1 MTRARLIALI
11 FALAQ
16 PLCSAQFPDGAG
28 IFNRQCALCHRPDSG
43 TRAPAP
49 AVLRELPQAN
59 ILRALQD
66 GPMRDQGDL
75 LNEAER
81 EAVARYLGKPDQ
93 QQEQITGFCSS
104 QTPWTEDGPGWN
116 GWSTGTANRRFQP
129 AEVAKLAKDKVPQL
143 KLKWAFGYTGS
154 SAINSQPTLFA
165 GRVFTSTEDGTVY
178 SLDARS
184 GCIEWTFK
192 APVGARAAPVI
203 DSTDELAIVGD
214 TTGTIWAL
222 EAKTGKVVWNTR
234 ADKHVGA
241 KITAAPLLIEDRLY
255 VPVSSDE
262 EGRAMN
268 PHYACCT
275 FRGSVVA
282 LDVKTGKQIWKTYTI
297 PEEAHRVGT
306 NPVGVPVWGPSGAS
320 VWSTP
325 TADLKRHA
333 LYVGTGN
340 SYADPPDPNS
350 DAVMAFDM
358 ATGRRLWSRQL
369 TASDRWNCACLIKEV
384 QNCPLKAGDDYDF
397 GSPPMLV
404 ERGDGH
410 DLLVIGQKSGVIHAL
425 DPERQGEIVWQTRI
439 GKGGPLGGIE
449 WGGASDGT
457 LVYFPVSDWQDSH
470 PEEGGGLFAL
480 RIATGEKVWY
490 APPAKPACVK
500 LPGCSQ
506 AQFTPPSAIP
516 GVVFVGSQDGHLRAH
531 DAADGTVLWDFN
543 TVRDFASVD
552 GIKAHGGSI
561 GAPGPTIANG
571 MVFVDAGYGGLHG
584 NALLAF
590 SVDGK

>member
-1 MTRARLIALI
+1 MMRSLLSALMLLLSPQVRAS
-11 FALAQ
+11 Q
-16 PLCSAQFPDGAG
+16 PPDGAE
-28 IFNRQCALCHRPDSG
+28 IFRRQCALCHQTGSSS
-43 TRAPAP
+43 RAPSP
-49 AVLRELPQAN
+49 DVLRQLSQSGV
-59 ILRALQD
+59 LRALQD

-93 QQEQITGFCSS
+93 QQERLSGYCS
-104 QTPWTEDGPGWN
+104 GPGSWLPEGPNWN
-116 GWSTGTANRRFQP
+116 GWSTGSANHRFQP
-129 AEVAKLAKDKVPQL
+129 TGSARLAEEDVPHL

-154 SAINSQPTLFA
+154 SAINSQPTVFA
-165 GRVFTSTEDGTVY
+165 GRVFTSTEDGTTY

-184 GCIEWTFK
+184 GCIYWTFK
-192 APVGARAAPVI
+192 APVGARAALVI
-203 DSTDELAIVGD
+203 DAADELAIAGD

-222 EAKTGKVVWNTR
+222 AVRTGKVVWNTR
-234 ADKHVGA
+234 VDDHVGA
-241 KITAAPLLIEDRLY
+241 KITAAPLLLDGRLF

-262 EGRAMN
+262 EGRAIN

-282 LDVKTGKQIWKTYTI
+282 LEVKTGKQVWKTYTI
-297 PEEAHRVGT
+297 PEAAHKVGT
-306 NPVGVPVWGPSGAS
+306 NPVGVDVLGPSGAS

-333 LYVGTGN
+333 IYLGTGN
-340 SYADPPDPNS
+340 SYAEPADPNS
-350 DAVMAFDM
+350 DAVIALDM
-358 ATGRRLWSRQL
+358 ATGKRLWSRQL
-369 TASDRWNCACLIKEV
+369 TPSDRWNCACLVKEV
-384 QNCPLKAGDDYDF
+384 QNCPLRAGDDYDF

-404 ERGDGH
+404 SRGDGR
-410 DLLVIGQKSGVIHAL
+410 DLLIIGQKSGVIHAL
-425 DPERQGEIVWQTRI
+425 DPDSQGQIVWQTRI

-449 WGGASDGT
+449 WGGATDGT
-457 LVYFPVSDWQDSH
+457 LVYFPVSDWHDSH

-480 RIATGEKVWY
+480 QIATGAKAWY

-500 LPGCSQ
+500 LAGCSQ

-531 DAADGTVLWDFN
+531 GATDGHVLWDFD
-543 TVRDFASVD
+543 TVRDFASVN
-552 GIKAHGGSI
+552 GIAAHGGSI
-561 GAPGPTIANG
+561 GAPGPTISDG
-571 MVFVDAGYGGLHG
+571 MVFLDAGYGGLHG
-584 NALLAF
+584 NVLLAF